1 MCLGDQEIGRSSKKI
16 KSERREHRERQDHN
30 LLEYFYTHRVMTQ
43 HEMNSV
49 RDHSNEIKKKYRK
62 TQLRLTGGC

>member
-62 TQLRLTGGC
+62 TQSRLTGGC